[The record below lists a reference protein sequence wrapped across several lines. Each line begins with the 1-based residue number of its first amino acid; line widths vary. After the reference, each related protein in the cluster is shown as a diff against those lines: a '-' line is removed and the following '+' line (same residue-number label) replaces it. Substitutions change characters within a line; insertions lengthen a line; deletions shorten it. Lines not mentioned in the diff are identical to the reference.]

1 MAPDILDRSYTEK
14 CDIWS
19 IGVIV
24 YMMFSQG
31 QFPFDANGEVKLYKT
46 ICKGKFYLPSN
57 KTWNDEDGQWV
68 AMSEE
73 AKDFVTQLLTLNPK
87 KRPSAE

>member
-1 MAPDILDRSYTEK
+1 VKKGEKLKSFVGTPHFMAPDILDRSYTEK

-31 QFPFDANGEVKLYKT
+31 
-46 ICKGKFYLPSN
+46 
-57 KTWNDEDGQWV
+57 
-68 AMSEE
+68 
-73 AKDFVTQLLTLNPK
+73 
-87 KRPSAE
+87 